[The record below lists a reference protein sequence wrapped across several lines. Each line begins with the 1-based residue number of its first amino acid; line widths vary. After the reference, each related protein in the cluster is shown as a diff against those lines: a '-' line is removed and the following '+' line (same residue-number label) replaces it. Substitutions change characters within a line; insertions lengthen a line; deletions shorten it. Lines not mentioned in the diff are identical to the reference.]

1 LPNGLVKSSRQILA
15 PVADESA
22 LEVDPGTNFAV
33 FGGSPDRPETTHWEA
48 ELWSE
53 NPGTPPS
60 AVTPD
65 DPAIRAGDDEISHR
79 DLLAVAADLVV
90 DYGMDGDTRLV
101 VRETF
106 TGVEAVA
113 AGVIAPLSC
122 GGTVVL
128 DRSGR
133 PGKRRHR
140 DRPGTRGWMSP
151 SRDGSF
157 SPRCVPDRTRNTGR
171 RP

>member
-1 LPNGLVKSSRQILA
+1 M
-15 PVADESA
+15 
-22 LEVDPGTNFAV
+22 
-33 FGGSPDRPETTHWEA
+33 
-48 ELWSE
+48 
-53 NPGTPPS
+53 
-60 AVTPD
+60 TPD

-128 DRSGR
+128 DRSVDPENGDIAIVQDAGMDV
-133 PGKRRHR
+133 PEPRRIVLTAVC
-140 DRPGTRGWMSP
+140 P
-151 SRDGSF
+151 
-157 SPRCVPDRTRNTGR
+157 
-171 RP
+171 